1 MVQGKAMTVEELR
14 QEMKADM
21 ARIAVSLEAMGG
33 RMTTVATDVAAIA
46 AKLDGTHDR
55 HSEEIGT
62 LFDLHKGLSERVQ
75 AIEVRYVP
83 RDEHQRESEAN
94 KGEHTEFRTAI
105 GALQVNVGKLVAL
118 AALIGGGTGVA
129 GMVAKALLGH

>member
-1 MVQGKAMTVEELR
+1 MTVEELR

-21 ARIAVSLEAMGG
+21 TRIAASLDTMSARTSELATNVSG
-33 RMTTVATDVAAIA
+33 IA

-62 LFDLHKGLSERVQ
+62 LFELHKNLSARVQ
-75 AIEVRYVP
+75 AIEVSYLP
-83 RDEHQRESEAN
+83 RADAQRETKAN
-94 KGEHTEFRTAI
+94 EEQHTEFRTAI